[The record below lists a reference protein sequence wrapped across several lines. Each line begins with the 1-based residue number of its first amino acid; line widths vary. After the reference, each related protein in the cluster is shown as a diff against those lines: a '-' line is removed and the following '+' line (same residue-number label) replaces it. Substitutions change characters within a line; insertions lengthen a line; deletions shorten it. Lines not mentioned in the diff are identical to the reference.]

1 MFASLLLISILVYSC
16 LFSFIEIV
24 QYNRVDKY
32 SKLEYGAA
40 VNQTFDLTELA
51 RNLAFRVTSNYG

>member
-1 MFASLLLISILVYSC
+1 MFASLLLISISVYSC

-24 QYNRVDKY
+24 QYNRMDTSTK
-32 SKLEYGAA
+32 EEIGAA
-40 VNQTFDLTELA
+40 VNQTFDFTELA